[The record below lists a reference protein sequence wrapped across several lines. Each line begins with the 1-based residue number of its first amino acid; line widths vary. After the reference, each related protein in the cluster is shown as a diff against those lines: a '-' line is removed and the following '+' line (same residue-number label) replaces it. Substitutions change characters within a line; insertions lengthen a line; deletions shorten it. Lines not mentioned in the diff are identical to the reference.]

1 MGVARSYNSTSALRP
16 DLAFIRAS
24 RFGTW
29 GDAASGW
36 ATDQE
41 GSLLFEVKVQG
52 SAWGQDDLEEAG
64 NPMYRRQDGKPTETQ
79 ASAKQRQT
87 L

>member
-52 SAWGQDDLEEAG
+52 SALGARRPRGGGQSHVS
-64 NPMYRRQDGKPTETQ
+64 Q
-79 ASAKQRQT
+79 ARW
-87 L
+87 